1 MITYRFFRHYVDM
14 VEGSVNAAVML
25 SFATGKQVN
34 LKMDEGLDGFGYW
47 KFTRDDWFKAT
58 GLSRDQQ
65 ETCRSILR
73 RTEFWHEKLTGLP
86 AVMRYRVDLDALSD
100 AEKEVK

>member
-25 SFATGKQVN
+25 SFAMDKQVN
-34 LKMDEGLDGFGYW
+34 LRMDEGSGGFGYW
-47 KFTRDDWFKAT
+47 KFTQDDWFKAT
-58 GLSRDQQ
+58 GLSRREL
-65 ETCRSILR
+65 ETCRAILK
-73 RTEFWHEKLTGLP
+73 RTEFWHEKLMGLP